1 MTIDIIILSYGK
13 TQPLIELTQRTID
26 SVHASETDI
35 KFNVLV
41 IEQEKGVVYAN
52 CKNVH
57 VSEPF
62 NYNRFMNIGLGLTTN
77 KYVALCN
84 NDLVFE
90 KGWATELIARI
101 YGHNILGQDVL
112 SGSPYCPK
120 SFDRTV
126 YRGGEFVNIGTNLH
140 HHIAGWCI
148 MLNRDILKTI
158 GKLDEDF
165 PFWFADNAFS
175 EQLKAHGLLHV
186 RANKSIVTHLGSS
199 TLNTMP
205 NKDALTTGLIKKFI
219 AKYPDNE
226 SAKHFSKVR

>member
-1 MTIDIIILSYGK
+1 MVIDVISLSYGK

-26 SVHASETDI
+26 SCHASETDI

-41 IEQEKGVVYAN
+41 IEQEPNVIYAN

-77 KYVALCN
+77 KYVCLCN

-90 KGWATELIARI
+90 KGWAGELIKVM
-101 YGHNILGQDVL
+101 GWCNSL
-112 SGSPYCPK
+112 SGSPYCMK
-120 SFDRTV
+120 SFSRSPYYSKDI
-126 YRGGEFVNIGTNLH
+126 FSQGTNLH

-148 MLNRDILKTI
+148 MLDREILKTI

-175 EQLKAHGLLHV
+175 EQLKAHGLQHV
-186 RANKSIVTHLGSS
+186 RANRSIVTHLGSS

-205 NKDALTTGLIKKFI
+205 NKDELTTGLIEKFI
-219 AKYPDNE
+219 AKYPENE
-226 SAKHFSKVR
+226 SAKHFKKHYKIK

>member
-1 MTIDIIILSYGK
+1 MEIDVIILSYGK

-26 SVHASETDI
+26 TCHASEDSI

-41 IEQEKGVVYAN
+41 IEQEPNVVYAN
-52 CKNVH
+52 CKNMH
-57 VSEPF
+57 VSESF
-62 NYNRFMNIGLGLTTN
+62 NYNKFMNIGLGITTN

-84 NDLVFE
+84 NDLVFG
-90 KGWATELIARI
+90 KGWASELTASMNVLDI
-101 YGHNILGQDVL
+101 L

-120 SFDRTV
+120 SFNNTIYKALDFDAT
-126 YRGGEFVNIGTNLH
+126 IGTNLH

-148 MLNRDILKTI
+148 MLDRDILKVI

-175 EQLKAHGLLHV
+175 EQLKANGLQHV
-186 RANKSIVTHLGSS
+186 RANRSIVSHLGST

-205 NKDALTTGLIKKFI
+205 NKDELTTGLIEKFI

-226 SAKHFSKVR
+226 SAKHFKKHYKL